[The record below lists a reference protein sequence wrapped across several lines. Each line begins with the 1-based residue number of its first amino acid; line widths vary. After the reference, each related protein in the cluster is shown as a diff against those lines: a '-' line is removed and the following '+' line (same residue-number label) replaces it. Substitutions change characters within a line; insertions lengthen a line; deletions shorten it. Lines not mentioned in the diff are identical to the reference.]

1 MQMTKL
7 IAIAFFLLAAGCYTS
22 QSTYVEGTS
31 LALGIY
37 IPSSGQL
44 YGVQALSWLSGC
56 KVDMPTNQ
64 QFKLCREYSASNDY
78 FGVVHIREKTK
89 TQIEPKPAK

>member
-1 MQMTKL
+1 MQVTKL
-7 IAIAFFLLAAGCYTS
+7 SVLAAFLLLAGCHTS
-22 QSTYVEGTS
+22 STYTEGS
-31 LALGIY
+31 HLALGIY
-37 IPSSGQL
+37 IPASGQL

-89 TQIEPKPAK
+89 TEIEPKLDK

>member
-1 MQMTKL
+1 MTKL
-7 IAIAFFLLAAGCYTS
+7 LALALVLMLAGCHTS
-22 QSTYVEGTS
+22 STYTEGTS

-56 KVDMPTNQ
+56 KVDMPTNAE
-64 QFKLCREYSASNDY
+64 FKISRTFQASNDY

-89 TQIEPKPAK
+89 T

>member
-1 MQMTKL
+1 MQMKK
-7 IAIAFFLLAAGCYTS
+7 LLALAAFLMLAGCHT

-56 KVDMPTNQ
+56 KVDMPTNAE
-64 QFKLCREYSASNDY
+64 FKISREFQASNDY

-89 TQIEPKPAK
+89 TEIEPKLDK

>member
-1 MQMTKL
+1 MTKL
-7 IAIAFFLLAAGCYTS
+7 IALAAFLLLAGCVSRQTYMEG
-22 QSTYVEGTS
+22 QSLKLGLYVPAG
-31 LALGIY
+31 
-37 IPSSGQL
+37 GQL

-64 QFKLCREYSASNDY
+64 QFTISREFSASNDY

-89 TQIEPKPAK
+89 T

>member
-1 MQMTKL
+1 MQMTRI
-7 IAIAFFLLAAGCYTS
+7 IALSLLALVAGCASRQTYMEG
-22 QSTYVEGTS
+22 QSLKLGLYVPAG
-31 LALGIY
+31 
-37 IPSSGQL
+37 GQL

-64 QFKLCREYSASNDY
+64 QFKISREFSASNDY

-89 TQIEPKPAK
+89 TDIEPANK

>member
-1 MQMTKL
+1 MQVMRL
-7 IAIAFFLLAAGCYTS
+7 IALSLLALVAGCAS
-22 QSTYVEGTS
+22 RQTYLEGSS
-31 LALGIY
+31 LKLGLY

-64 QFKLCREYSASNDY
+64 PFKICREFSASNDY
-78 FGVVHIREKTK
+78 FGVVSIREKTK
-89 TQIEPKPAK
+89 TEIEPK